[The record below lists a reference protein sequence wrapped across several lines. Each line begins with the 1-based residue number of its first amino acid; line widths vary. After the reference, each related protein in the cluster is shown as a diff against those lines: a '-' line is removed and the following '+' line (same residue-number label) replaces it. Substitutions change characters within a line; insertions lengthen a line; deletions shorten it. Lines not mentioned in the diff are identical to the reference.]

1 MLRLRRAWLALLVLT
16 ASLSQNAG
24 ATGTAAKFPPW
35 STRDSNALGFTVP
48 CIDNVPDL
56 HGSTSDPDL
65 VVFAAGNQFMVM
77 PDLMRAFRARH
88 PEIKRIFYETL
99 PPGIEARQIARGSL
113 EIGNLIVDVRPDV
126 YLSGLRRM
134 KTERASGVIGEMT
147 AYASNTLAIEVRAGN
162 PKHITSLLDLG
173 RSDVRVSMPN
183 PAWEG
188 VALQIQASYRK
199 AGGTALERTI
209 MHDKVARG
217 TTILTHIHHRETAI
231 NIITGKADAGPVWL
245 SEALYQRRIG
255 NPIEF
260 VTIPAAD
267 NAVALYV
274 VAALR
279 HAPHPAAARDFA
291 RFVTGPQAAA
301 IYRSFGFTPPAKGAP

>member
-1 MLRLRRAWLALLVLT
+1 
-16 ASLSQNAG
+16 
-24 ATGTAAKFPPW
+24 
-35 STRDSNALGFTVP
+35 
-48 CIDNVPDL
+48 
-56 HGSTSDPDL
+56 
-65 VVFAAGNQFMVM
+65 
-77 PDLMRAFRARH
+77 
-88 PEIKRIFYETL
+88 
-99 PPGIEARQIARGSL
+99 
-113 EIGNLIVDVRPDV
+113 
-126 YLSGLRRM
+126 
-134 KTERASGVIGEMT
+134 MT

-209 MHDKVARG
+209 MHDKGARG